1 MNRFGL
7 QSATMVKTCVPVSQ
21 LELFINCN
29 VHTYKNADG
38 DSTEIKYCKK
48 TDNKECD
55 QRRAVTKGI

>member
-29 VHTYKNADG
+29 VHTYQYVDADLEKDADSESEG
-38 DSTEIKYCKK
+38 D
-48 TDNKECD
+48 
-55 QRRAVTKGI
+55 